1 MSARN
6 SIWSTYLAA
15 VAPVLKA
22 LPLLRLRADSR
33 YTVADYIE
41 GQVAKFG
48 DLPFILFE
56 DRVITYRE
64 YNAMANRVAHWG
76 LSVGLRAGDTIG
88 FMMANRAEY
97 VPVWSG
103 LAKIGVKAALVNTNL
118 VGASVVH
125 ALEVAGANRLL
136 LGAECVPNVEG
147 VADDALSN
155 LSVYVL
161 PEEGAAD
168 PGLPGAEDIRGALA
182 EQPDSDPDTAHR
194 ASVRTGD

>member
-1 MSARN
+1 MSTRK
-6 SIWSTYLAA
+6 STWSTNLSA
-15 VAPVLKA
+15 VGPVLKA

-33 YTVADYIE
+33 YTVAGYIE
-41 GQVAKFG
+41 GQVARFG
-48 DLPFILFE
+48 DLPFLLFE

-97 VPVWSG
+97 VPAWSG

-136 LGAECVPNVEG
+136 LGAECVPNVFMRGAPRASLSCEG
-147 VADDALSN
+147 QAL
-155 LSVYVL
+155 
-161 PEEGAAD
+161 A
-168 PGLPGAEDIRGALA
+168 LPG
-182 EQPDSDPDTAHR
+182 
-194 ASVRTGD
+194 